1 MGLFSNLKN
10 FVTGGGAEV
19 SLEVLNQAKRGSAVT
34 LRVKAVIGPA
44 DIEIEHVSVKIMGE
58 ESVKVPNV
66 SVAKTVNEIV
76 QTEKKTVEHSENTF
90 QMKSELASDMT
101 LKASQTYSWE
111 EKINLPE
118 DALPTFIGKNAK
130 HQWQAMAS
138 LVMRGNDPDTGW
150 LDFEVS

>member
-19 SLEVLNQAKRGSAVT
+19 SLEVINQAKRGSPVT
-34 LRVKAVIGPA
+34 LRVTAIIGPA
-44 DIEIEHVSVKIMGE
+44 DIEIEHVSVKIMGK

-66 SVAKTVNEIV
+66 NVAKTVNEIV
-76 QTEKKTVEHSENTF
+76 QSEKKTVEHSENTF
-90 QMKSELASDMT
+90 QMKDELASDMT
-101 LKASQTYSWE
+101 LKASQTYTWE
-111 EKINLPE
+111 AKIDVPE

-130 HQWQAMAS
+130 HKWQAMAS